1 MRKVQTKQ
9 EKAQKEANRQ
19 KSQAQKQQKTWGIGI
34 AVISV
39 LLVLSM
45 VITSFRF

>member
-19 KSQAQKQQKTWGIGI
+19 KSRTQKQQRTWGVGI

-45 VITSFRF
+45 VIASFRF

>member
-19 KSQAQKQQKTWGIGI
+19 KSQAQKNQKKWGIGI
-34 AVISV
+34 AIVSV

-45 VITSFRF
+45 IISSIRF